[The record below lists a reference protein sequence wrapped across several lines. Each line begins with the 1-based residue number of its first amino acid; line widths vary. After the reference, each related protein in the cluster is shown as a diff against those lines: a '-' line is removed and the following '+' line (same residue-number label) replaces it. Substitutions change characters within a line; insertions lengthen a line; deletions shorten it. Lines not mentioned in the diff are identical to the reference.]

1 VRRAI
6 VLGALLAGACAAV
19 AAQGSGAGAPPSVQF
34 AGSMGAKALLVI
46 DGQTRTLAVGESHA
60 GVRLLSVADGVA
72 RVERDGRVSALRL
85 GGAPAALG
93 GSVSPNAGREIVVS
107 AGTGGHFVTAGA
119 INGRAVQFLID
130 TGATSVALGQAQAER
145 LGLDWRNGQRGL
157 SSTAN
162 GAVPVHLLMLRSV
175 RVGEVEVANV
185 SAVVLPA
192 QMPYVLLGNSFLTRF
207 QMRRENDVMRL
218 ELRP

>member
-1 VRRAI
+1 MRRAV
-6 VLGALLAGACAAV
+6 VLGALLAGLCGAV
-19 AAQGSGAGAPPSVQF
+19 AGQGSGQSVQF
-34 AGSMGAKALLVI
+34 AGNMGTKALLVI
-46 DGQTRTLAVGESHA
+46 DGQTRMLAVGESHA
-60 GVRLLSVADGVA
+60 GVKLLSLTDGVA
-72 RVERDGRVSALRL
+72 RVERNGGITALRI

-93 GSVSPNAGREIVVS
+93 GSLKSGGGREIVVS
-107 AGTGGHFVTAGA
+107 ASTGGHFITTGA
-119 INGRAVQFLID
+119 INGSTVQFMVD
-130 TGATSVALGQAQAER
+130 TGATSVALSQAQAER
-145 LGLDWRNGQRGL
+145 LGLDWRKGQRAL
-157 SSTAN
+157 TSTAN

-175 RVGEVEVANV
+175 RVGDVEVANV